1 MSVPVIA
8 FFNNKGGVGK
18 TTLVYHLSWAFADL
32 ERNILAVDLDPQANL
47 TSSFLDDDQLE
58 KLWPDDSHKKTVYGY
73 VEPLVRGIGDI
84 AESPYTIE
92 IDQYLHLLPGDLDLS
107 RFEDELSQQWP
118 LCLDRKERAFRVISA
133 FWRMMQR
140 GALEVNAE
148 LILIDLGPNLG
159 AINRS
164 ALVAADYL
172 VIPLTPDLFSL
183 QGLQNVGPTI
193 RNWRKEWKERL
204 SRNPVKDLKL
214 PKGSIEPL
222 GYIVLQHSV
231 RSDRPVKAYERW
243 VKRIPQVYY
252 EEVVGSGIPFILL
265 DDPDKNCLGLVKH
278 YRSLMP
284 MSMEAH
290 KPMFHL
296 LPADGA
302 IGAHYH
308 AVQEADKNF
317 KQLAKEI
324 EKRYKEKEKRFL
336 PQSCKIS

>member
-1 MSVPVIA
+1 MSIPVIA

-32 ERNILAVDLDPQANL
+32 ERNILTVDLDPQANL
-47 TSSFLDDDQLE
+47 TASFLDDDQLE
-58 KLWPDDSHKKTVYGY
+58 KLWSDGSHKKTVYGY

-84 AESPYTIE
+84 AESPFTIE
-92 IDQYLHLLPGDLDLS
+92 IDHNLHLLPGDLDLS

-148 LILIDLGPNLG
+148 LIIIDLGPNLG

-172 VIPLTPDLFSL
+172 VIPLTPDLYSL

-193 RNWRKEWKERL
+193 KNWRTEWEDRL

-243 VKRIPQVYY
+243 VKRIPMVYH
-252 EEVVGSGIPFILL
+252 EQVVGGGLGALDILL
-265 DDPDKNCLGLVKH
+265 SETDPNCLGLVKH

-317 KQLAKEI
+317 KQLAKKI
-324 EKRYKEKEKRFL
+324 EERYKDKENKF
-336 PQSCKIS
+336 PQGS

>member
-1 MSVPVIA
+1 MSIPVIA

-18 TTLVYHLSWAFADL
+18 TTLVYHISWALADL
-32 ERNILAVDLDPQANL
+32 GRSVLAADLDPQANL
-47 TSSFLDDDQLE
+47 TASFLDDDQLE
-58 KLWPDDSHKKTVYGY
+58 EFWLDESHKKTVYGY
-73 VEPLVRGIGDI
+73 VEPLKRRAGYI
-84 AESPYTIE
+84 ENPYTVE
-92 IDQYLHLLPGDLDLS
+92 IDQRLHLLPGDLDLS
-107 RFEDELSQQWP
+107 RFEDLLSQEWP
-118 LCLDRKERAFRVISA
+118 KCLDKDEGAFRVISA
-133 FWRMMQR
+133 FWRMMQN
-140 GALEVNAE
+140 GAIEVGAQ
-148 LILIDLGPNLG
+148 LIIIDLGPNLG

-172 VIPLTPDLFSL
+172 VVPLTPDLFSL
-183 QGLQNVGPTI
+183 RGLKNIGPTI
-193 RNWRKEWKERL
+193 LDWRKEWKDRR

-214 PKGSIEPL
+214 PRGSIEPL
-222 GYIVLQHSV
+222 GYIIMQHSV

-252 EEVVGSGIPFILL
+252 EEVVGGIKNSEYIYKEP
-265 DDPDKNCLGLVKH
+265 DPNCLGLVKH

-284 MSMEAH
+284 MSMEVH

-308 AVQEADKNF
+308 AVQEAEKNF

-324 EKRYKEKEKRFL
+324 EKRYKEKEKKVS
-336 PQSCKIS
+336 PDS

>member
-1 MSVPVIA
+1 MSIPVIA

-18 TTLVYHLSWAFADL
+18 TTLVYHLSWALADL

-47 TSSFLDDDQLE
+47 TASFLDEDQLE
-58 KLWPDDSHKKTVYGY
+58 KLWPEKEHKNTIYGY

-84 AESPYTIE
+84 SESPHTFE
-92 IDQYLHLLPGDLDLS
+92 INQYLHLLAGDLDLS

-118 LCLDRKERAFRVISA
+118 LCMDRKERAFRVISA

-140 GALEVNAE
+140 GAQKVNAD

-164 ALVAADYL
+164 SLVAADYL

-183 QGLQNVGPTI
+183 QGLKNVGPTV
-193 RNWRKEWKERL
+193 RNWRLEWKDRL
-204 SRNPVKDLKL
+204 DRNPVKNLKL
-214 PKGSIEPL
+214 PKGTIDPL

-231 RSDRPVKAYERW
+231 RVDRPVKAYERW
-243 VKRIPQVYY
+243 VKRIPQVYH
-252 EEVVGSGIPFILL
+252 EEVANGKGKPMSNSGQT
-265 DDPDKNCLGLVKH
+265 DPNCLGLVKH

-284 MSMEAH
+284 MALEAN
-290 KPMFHL
+290 KPIFHL

-302 IGAHYH
+302 IGSHYH
-308 AVQEADKNF
+308 AVQEAEKNF

-324 EKRYKEKEKRFL
+324 EKRYKEKEKN
-336 PQSCKIS
+336 S